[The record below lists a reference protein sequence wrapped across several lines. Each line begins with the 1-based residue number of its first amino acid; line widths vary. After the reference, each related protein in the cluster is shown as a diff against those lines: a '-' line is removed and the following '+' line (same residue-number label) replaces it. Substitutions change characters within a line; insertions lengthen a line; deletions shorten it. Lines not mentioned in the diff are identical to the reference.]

1 MKKKEIGKVLTTL
14 LSALAVITVMI
25 LPARAEGEEYET
37 YSFYEPGKEET
48 GVETG
53 EENGEVNGEEKE
65 AEAERNDS
73 QSQLAMIDY
82 VLSGDP
88 ETAGAPVSE
97 RPAVKE
103 SEHTMIFDYTESTV
117 LRGVFGQSAYFF
129 KIAKYWQ
136 IDYALA
142 QIEYSISPMID
153 NVPAS
158 ITFFINNSP
167 IYSCAVNYERGATQ
181 IAYVLIPTELLEEGY
196 NNFTISGFVRL
207 YDDDGCLDDLSG
219 ANWISISKNSFIEV
233 GYSVMDTGYQISYY
247 PYPLISTMDE
257 TGEHL
262 NVYVPENASEEELRA
277 AFMLRADLGDETVRE
292 DDIGFLTFSHYTAGK
307 NALFVASRDHLPE
320 TIRSRMPSVSRDLAG
335 GALVYEYGE
344 GDTAIL
350 VLTSEDPECL
360 AEGAALLMGVD
371 RVTQEKADWAYVPKG
386 SSEQVIMNRSLSA
399 LIEDGETIKGITD
412 YDGLSF
418 IGPFHQEQTIYLP
431 FSGGF
436 ILGEGGKIDLRLRYS
451 DNLDFDRSLITVYWG
466 DKPVASKKLDREK
479 CDSDVFSF
487 MMPSDAV
494 GTHAASIKIAY
505 DLEVKDQYCTRRA
518 DEMPWGYVSGDSVLY
533 LPVGASSTYDLSLR
547 PYPFQQLGSFN
558 HLAVVVPDS
567 MSDAELSLFGRI
579 AALLGANVSPYGDLL
594 VFKASSYPAESEN
607 RHVVTLGTYRSNA
620 FIQKI
625 NEHLS
630 FRYSS
635 DGGSFLS
642 NDQLLLGDRFSRE
655 MGVLQIIRSPWQK
668 SRAILAVSGTEDAS
682 LNAIERFAS
691 VQENNWT
698 LAGDAFLID
707 RDLETKHYRFLKDE
721 AVHQASLRERI
732 AQNKDAILFTLV
744 STLAMILI
752 LAAVLIVVFRYRKN
766 KAEEEKK

>member
-1 MKKKEIGKVLTTL
+1 MKMKQIGKNTAAL
-14 LSALAVITVMI
+14 LLCLGMGAMLLMLVA
-25 LPARAEGEEYET
+25 AEGEEYGVTAVNEPDPAEGNGET
-37 YSFYEPGKEET
+37 ETEET
-48 GVETG
+48 D
-53 EENGEVNGEEKE
+53 EKRSD
-65 AEAERNDS
+65 APSDISA
-73 QSQLAMIDY
+73 IDY
-82 VLSGDP
+82 VLSSDP
-88 ETAGAPVSE
+88 ETAGAPISV
-97 RPAVKE
+97 RPEVAASQHRMV
-103 SEHTMIFDYTESTV
+103 FDYTESTV

-129 KIAKYWQ
+129 KIPKYWEVK
-136 IDYALA
+136 YALA

-158 ITFFINNSP
+158 VTFFINNTP

-181 IAYVLIPTELLEEGY
+181 IAYVLIPVDLLQEGY

-219 ANWISISKNSFIEV
+219 ANWISISRNSFIEV
-233 GYSVMDTGYQISYY
+233 GYDVIETNNQISFY

-257 TGEHL
+257 TGNNL
-262 NVYVPENASEEELRA
+262 NLYVPENASEEELKA

-292 DDIGFLTFSHYTAGK
+292 DDIGFMTFSHYSGAK
-307 NALFVASRDHLPE
+307 NAVIIAELSRLPE
-320 TIRSRMPSVSRDLAG
+320 TVKSHMPSVSRDLSA
-335 GALVYEYGE
+335 GALVYEYE
-344 GDTAIL
+344 DNDKAFL
-350 VLTSEDPECL
+350 VLTSENPECL
-360 AEGAALLMGVD
+360 SEGAALLMDED
-371 RVTQEKADWAYVPKG
+371 RVTQEKSNWAYVPSG
-386 SSEQVIMNRSLSA
+386 AAAQVVMNRSLSS

-412 YDGLSF
+412 YEGLSF

-466 DKPVASKKLDREK
+466 DKPVASKKLERDK
-479 CDSDVFSF
+479 CDSDTFSF

-558 HLAVVVPDS
+558 NLALVIPDS
-567 MSDAELSLFGRI
+567 MSDAEYALFGRI
-579 AALLGANVSPYGDLL
+579 AALLGSNVSPYGDLK
-594 VFKASSYPAESEN
+594 VFYASGYPAETEN
-607 RHVVTLGTYRSNA
+607 RHVVTLGTCLSNA
-620 FIQKI
+620 FIKKI
-625 NEHLS
+625 NDKLS
-630 FRYSS
+630 FKYSEEG
-635 DGGSFLS
+635 DRFLS
-642 NDQLLLGDRFSRE
+642 NEQLLLGDRFARE
-655 MGVLQIIRSPWQK
+655 MAVLQIIRSPWQK
-668 SRAILAVSGTEDAS
+668 GRAILAVSAVDDTS
-682 LNAIERFAS
+682 LNSIERFAS
-691 VQENNWT
+691 VQENTWT

-732 AQNKDAILFTLV
+732 AQNKNAILFTLT
-744 STLAMILI
+744 STFAMILI
-752 LAAVLIVVFRYRKN
+752 LAAILIVAFRYRKN
-766 KAEEEKK
+766 KAEEEKR